1 MIRGY
6 PDPTKIERRWPY
18 LARALRGAV
27 LGALVGV
34 GLALFLNQSIGYT
47 MVYSICVSILC
58 WFCIDLGRRSVARW
72 LARHSRLSEL
82 NASNDWPGW
91 AWMIPVLVVGT
102 VIGFS
107 GGTAIGDLLTHGHSA
122 NLIAPESRREAL
134 AFLLLSLAPAIALTY
149 YYRSKGLIAD
159 KEAAAQRAELQ
170 AAESQLK
177 LLESQLE
184 PHMLF
189 NTLANLR
196 VLIGADPRR
205 AQLMLDQLIAFL
217 RATLSGSRAS
227 YHSLRTEFA
236 RIADYLSLMQVR
248 MGPRLSTR
256 FDLPEELSEASI
268 PSLLLQPLVEN
279 SIKHGLEPNA
289 AGGRIEVSAA
299 RDGGVLVLCVR
310 DTGAGIAGVPSDAAS
325 FGLAQIRGRLATLY
339 GMEASLSLLP
349 AGDAEGGTVA
359 LVRLPWS
366 GPTTP
371 MTEPRP

>member
-6 PDPTKIERRWPY
+6 PDPTHIERRWPY

-27 LGALVGV
+27 LGAVVGV
-34 GLALFLNQSIGYT
+34 GLALFENQSIGYT
-47 MVYSICVSILC
+47 LVYSISISILC

-72 LARHSRLSEL
+72 LARHSRLSEI
-82 NASNDWPGW
+82 NAANDWPGW
-91 AWMIPVLVVGT
+91 RWMIPVLIVGT

-107 GGTAIGDLLTHGHSA
+107 GGTMIGDLLTHGHSA

-134 AFLLLSLAPAIALTY
+134 AFLLLSLTPAIGLTY
-149 YYRSKGLIAD
+149 FYRSRGLIAD
-159 KEAAAQRAELQ
+159 KEAAAQKAQLQ

-227 YHSLRTEFA
+227 HHSLRTEFA
-236 RIADYLSLMQVR
+236 RLADYLSLMQVR

-256 FDLPEELSEASI
+256 FDLPAELSDVSVPA
-268 PSLLLQPLVEN
+268 LLLQPLVEN
-279 SIKHGLEPNA
+279 SIKHGLEPSA
-289 AGGRIEVSAA
+289 AGGRIDVSAA
-299 RDGGVLVLCVR
+299 RDGDALVLCVR
-310 DTGAGIAGVPSDAAS
+310 DTGAGIAEQPSDAAS
-325 FGLAQIRGRLATLY
+325 FGLTQIRGRLATLY
-339 GMEASLSLLP
+339 GADASLSLRT
-349 AGDAEGGTVA
+349 AADAAGGTLAV
-359 LVRLPWS
+359 VRLPFPH
-366 GPTTP
+366 PTPTAP
-371 MTEPRP
+371 P